1 MIYSGLEFGQ
11 YFEIDKDTK
20 CHNYW
25 MAFTPAIRMI
35 FTFMQMYFIFFNSK
49 MAIGKASLGVQF
61 GLMHLI
67 GTNLSVWLNVLV
79 EETRHEILHFYDPVN
94 QTLTLHAHDHG
105 FPHKSGH
112 AHSAETDLSANISME
127 SHHHRDRRGLKAM
140 YECRRSNVMGNLV
153 DNASPFLF
161 PCTIEFS
168 LICAAVC
175 YVMWKSTAKRRVSKY
190 TGNNWNSQV

>member
-11 YFEIDKDTK
+11 YFEIDKNTN

-25 MAFTPAIRMI
+25 MVLTPAIRMT

-94 QTLTLHAHDHG
+94 QNLTLHSRDRGHG
-105 FPHKSGH
+105 
-112 AHSAETDLSANISME
+112 SAEVFNLTDL
-127 SHHHRDRRGLKAM
+127 HHHRARRGLKAM
-140 YECRRSNVMGNLV
+140 YDCRRSNVMGTLV

-190 TGNNWNSQV
+190 TNPGNWSSQV